1 LVLRRMRT
9 PCAPRSTIDDT
20 RKPAARER
28 ERRREGETSEKPA
41 QPSIRMR
48 APVLYRHL
56 ACVRTPTLDSVVLGT
71 PWSEV
76 EVEGVLTLCCGVVGE
91 GEVCVCVLGE

>member
-1 LVLRRMRT
+1 
-9 PCAPRSTIDDT
+9 
-20 RKPAARER
+20 
-28 ERRREGETSEKPA
+28 
-41 QPSIRMR
+41 MR